1 MAANPE
7 PQPSTSP
14 NGWQLSF
21 TPYGWAININGNAT
35 VRGHTTDINDDA
47 AKAETEVAAMGGVIT
62 ENVTVTAIDAPNRQL
77 TVSEPN
83 GNLLT
88 IKLGPNVPPERIR
101 LNERVTIS
109 YSEEVATSL
118 QKLAGPPINKDN
130 SISREEET
138 GMNMNAPTVAEQ
150 NWVEATP
157 SGDTDFSTVEVTDTV
172 AAINY
177 NKRIITFAAANGQTR
192 KILIDPS
199 VPGLDQIQV
208 GDQVVLL
215 VTRSIVV
222 NVKTI

>member
-1 MAANPE
+1 MQVLVMA
-7 PQPSTSP
+7 
-14 NGWQLSF
+14 
-21 TPYGWAININGNAT
+21 
-35 VRGHTTDINDDA
+35 VRGILGLAFSFILIDA

-62 ENVTVTAIDAPNRQL
+62 ENVTVTAIDAPNRLL

-130 SISREEET
+130 SISREEEA

-157 SGDTDFSTVEVTDTV
+157 SGDTDFSTVEVTDTI

-215 VTRSIVV
+215 VTRSIAV